1 MHLAKKKS
9 TNLLDYAVPV
19 SPELYANSSEYASR
33 LKPKIHKHS
42 QVADDACIQYQI
54 DFIGREHIGKF
65 AGSLNPICG
74 SVIALAFPYTLPEN
88 LALVAY
94 MCESGAVADGMSFV
108 LQGKL
113 HLSRILKIDDRYRRG
128 LFGFGEFDIH
138 CVRLSRNKHV

>member
-94 MCESGAVADGMSFV
+94 MCESGAVADDIEEAFLASNTAQNAVGIYGATPSQN
-108 LQGKL
+108 LL
-113 HLSRILKIDDRYRRG
+113 A
-128 LFGFGEFDIH
+128 GFDQSTLER
-138 CVRLSRNKHV
+138 V